1 MTYDALALHAS
12 ADERRALIRR
22 YRLPLLLIGVASGLL
37 GSLPTLIWATS
48 VWLIV
53 LFPVITAVTIWIY
66 AFILVFSA
74 LWFGYYCLRALQ
86 RMRAE
91 EQGARQVA
99 PVVPY

>member
-1 MTYDALALHAS
+1 MSGISTSNEAPVSDGNAAS
-12 ADERRALIRR
+12 
-22 YRLPLLLIGVASGLL
+22 
-37 GSLPTLIWATS
+37 S

-53 LFPVITAVTIWIY
+53 LFPVITAATIWIY

-91 EQGARQVA
+91 ESGARHVA

>member
-1 MTYDALALHAS
+1 
-12 ADERRALIRR
+12 
-22 YRLPLLLIGVASGLL
+22 LPLLLIGVASGLL
-37 GSLPTLIWATS
+37 GSLPTLLWASS

-86 RMRAE
+86 RMRADE
-91 EQGARQVA
+91 AGGVRQTA
-99 PVVPY
+99 PVPY